1 MTLVALLMLMAGS
14 SLVWRRPSGMLFI
27 FHFTPRQLRRLR
39 LEITRS
45 YRISSY
51 AISNIPPRPPPFFTG
66 GTPAADVLA
75 RISHQLLGIGFKGA
89 ENGDFGLTLSR

>member
-51 AISNIPPRPPPFFTG
+51 AISNIPPRPIG
-66 GTPAADVLA
+66 A
-75 RISHQLLGIGFKGA
+75 RIRCVQMAPQGP
-89 ENGDFGLTLSR
+89 TLNSRRF